1 MSVLEAVDLSI
12 RFGGVQANRDV
23 SVAVGECEIVGV
35 IGPNGAG
42 KTTLFNMITG
52 FYTPGHRP
60 HPVPRPGHHPPAGAR
75 AGRARPRPHV
85 PERRPREGR
94 DGAREPDHRAVPAGR
109 LRHGRRGCSAAA
121 RRVRTRAPLRRQGR
135 RPGRRRSG
143 SADLLDTQVAG
154 LPVRHAEAGRD
165 RHRAGHRSRRA
176 AARRAVVGHG
186 AGGGPPARRHAAR
199 PAPHVRAVD
208 RHDRAPRAARRAG
221 LRLRVLPRLR
231 PAAHRTGCPTTCATT
246 RRSSPP
252 TSARTPTR
260 RVGRPRGTSSTR
272 WWRRD

>member
-1 MSVLEAVDLSI
+1 MSVLEARDLSI

-23 SVAVGECEIVGV
+23 SIAVGECEIVGV

-52 FYTPGHRP
+52 FYTPDSGR
-60 HPVPRPGHHPPAGAR
+60 VVYRGPGHHRPAGAR
-75 AGRARPRPHV
+75 AGRARARPHV
-85 PERRPREGR
+85 PERRPGQGR
-94 DGAREPDHRAVPAGR
+94 DGAREPDHRPVPAGR
-109 LRHGRRGCSAAA
+109 LRRRRRACSAAA
-121 RRVRTRAPLRRQGR
+121 RVAGERAPLRAKADALAEALGLGRPARHAGR
-135 RPGRRRSG
+135 R
-143 SADLLDTQVAG
+143 AA
-154 LPVRHAEAGRD
+154 VRHAEAGRD

-186 AGGGPPARRHAAR
+186 PRGGPPARRHAAR
-199 PAPHVRAVD
+199 PAPRVRAVD
-208 RHDRAPRAARRAG
+208 RDDRAPRPARRAG
-221 LRLRVLPRLR
+221 LRLRLLPRLR
-231 PAAHRTGCPTTCATT
+231 PAARPRACPTTSATT

-260 RVGRPRGTSSTR
+260 PWSSSRSSSSR